1 VVARIGDFVE
11 CFQELVP
18 LLCTFSFFHINR
30 RLFCQSYDRFGDA
43 ALLLELEMLL
53 ESIKGEIQVAVID
66 EAFFECEK
74 EESEFEKNNFFD
86 NIPGGV
92 TST

>member
-1 VVARIGDFVE
+1 MISRIGDFVE

-53 ESIKGEIQVAVID
+53 ESIKGEIQEALIN

-74 EESEFEKNNFFD
+74 KVSSKKKIDFFD